1 MNDLR
6 ATTLKT
12 VPMTWSRN
20 EYIAHVAVLGLCI
33 FSVANPLVKQAVLF
47 FFPFAIAGLNLMQWF
62 QGLCFLLVLL
72 TLPMI
77 PRGCIELSRPFS
89 RLLWAYVIALSV
101 VHLRLLSTG
110 RIPADMI
117 FTERMVYFKIVFA
130 LLFWYY
136 VSRLVQS
143 YEFARVLLHSILL
156 GALIS
161 AGWIIVCYFSG
172 IGGAHYAFA
181 GITATAGSEGAS
193 GKGVA
198 GFLLPAAAGA
208 MFLALRDGSYRW
220 ALSTALIVA
229 AVFVTFDRS
238 AQVGFLVALSW
249 MAVWWLGLARPRPA
263 SKTVVLLLAI
273 VLVSGSIYYAYHGT
287 DELLAR
293 WTRDFD
299 RGEIGSGR
307 GAFYTGAWNWFWYDS
322 SLADFLLGMGYVNIG
337 DVMQAASG
345 AFRHTH
351 SDLFDMLMIGGI
363 AGLVLYL
370 LMFHTVASLGKGL
383 PIGSVEFATLGAV
396 LSSFGVMSLLT
407 GLMAFPHAMYAFGAQ
422 CICIRILAIRGEI
435 DPWHSLSVHPD
446 RYARVGFRNS
456 KSRCT

>member
-6 ATTLKT
+6 GTTLKT
-12 VPMTWSRN
+12 LPIPWSRS
-20 EYIAHVAVLGLCI
+20 EYIANAAVLGLCV

-47 FFPFAIAGLNLMQWF
+47 FFPFPIAGLNLMQWF
-62 QGLCFLLVLL
+62 QGLCFLLVLMM
-72 TLPMI
+72 LPVV

-110 RIPADMI
+110 RIPADMV

-136 VSRLVQS
+136 ASRLVQS

-161 AGWIIVCYFSG
+161 AGWILVCYCSG

-193 GKGVA
+193 GKGVV

-208 MFLALRDGSYRW
+208 MFLSLRDGSYRW
-220 ALSTALIVA
+220 ALSAALIVA

-238 AQVGFLVALSW
+238 AQVAFVVALFW
-249 MAVWWLGLARPRPA
+249 MAIWWLGLARPRPA
-263 SKTVVLLLAI
+263 SKIVFLFLGII
-273 VLVSGSIYYAYHGT
+273 VLSGAIYYGRHGT
-287 DELLAR
+287 EELLAR
-293 WTRDFD
+293 WTLDFD

-307 GAFYTGAWNWFWYDS
+307 GAFYTAAWNWFWHDS
-322 SLADFLLGMGYVNIG
+322 SITDFLLGMGYVNIW
-337 DVMQAASG
+337 DVMHTASG

-363 AGLVLYL
+363 VGLALYFL
-370 LMFHTVASLGKGL
+370 LFHTIASLGRGL
-383 PIGSVEFATLGAV
+383 PIGSAEFATLGAV
-396 LSSFGVMSLLT
+396 LLSFGVMSLLT

-422 CICIRILAIRGEI
+422 CICIRILAIQGDI
-435 DPWHSLSVHPD
+435 DPGHSVSVHPD

-456 KSRCT
+456 KSMCT